1 MKIQL
6 LTAAMLL
13 GASMFA
19 AAADDCE
26 VTIEGTDAIKYS
38 VNSIE
43 VPASCE
49 EFKVTLKHVG
59 KMPKASMGHNFV
71 LGLSSDMAAI
81 NSDGLK
87 AGPSTDYLKPDDS
100 RIIAKTDMIGG
111 GESTSVTIPVNKLKK
126 DESYTYF
133 CSFPGHSALMKGELK
148 LGS

>member
-1 MKIQL
+1 VKVQII
-6 LTAAMLL
+6 TAAILF

-19 AAADDCE
+19 AAENCE
-26 VTIEGTDAIKYS
+26 ITVEGNDALQYNVK
-38 VNSIE
+38 SIE

-59 KMPKASMGHNFV
+59 KLPKQSMGHNFV
-71 LGLSSDMAAI
+71 LGLTADMAAI
-81 NSDGLK
+81 NADGLK
-87 AGPSTDYLKPDDS
+87 AGPSNDYLKPDDE
-100 RIIAKTDMIGG
+100 RVIAATDLIGG
-111 GESTSVTIPVNKLKK
+111 GETTSVTIPVSKLSA

>member
-1 MKIQL
+1 MKIRL
-6 LTAAMLL
+6 ITAAILF
-13 GASMFA
+13 GASIF

-26 VTIEGTDAIKYS
+26 ITVEGNDSIQYS
-38 VNSIE
+38 VKSIE

-71 LGLSSDMAAI
+71 LGLSTDMAAI

-87 AGPSTDYLKPDDS
+87 AGPSTDYLKPDDG
-100 RIIAKTDMIGG
+100 RIIAKTDMVGG
-111 GESTSVTIPVNKLKK
+111 GESTSVTIPVSKLKK

-133 CSFPGHSALMKGELK
+133 CSFPGHSGLMKGELK